1 MTTTLSNGVKVP
13 DVGSTNW
20 ASDLET
26 NWTLLNACIG
36 DIGSNVQLNRANTWT
51 ATQTFNEPIQG
62 DLAGTATM
70 AGSDADGNDI
80 PTTYATKTE
89 LATKQD
95 ALTASQ
101 LAAVNSGITSALVT
115 QIGTNQTDI
124 AGKVSKAGDTMTG
137 ALTPAT
143 NGGAPLGSSSL
154 SWSSV
159 YALTYY
165 YNGTAWGLDQRNEW
179 TGDNIVAKDTSPSVW
194 LKITNLTRGT
204 PPSATVTADFGVRA
218 ANENLVSQL
227 ATQVTS
233 SGNTYVYSR
242 ANDGTRD
249 QRVGI
254 FLDATNDT
262 TTYRTA
268 SNGVVHLGDSSH
280 KWKSLNG
287 VNPGALGMPDTASR
301 VDISSSITDLTGSTS
316 VTLTQTVNGWLSIG
330 IPAVS
335 GDFVKIWHGDT
346 TSVRYLYQVG
356 YTEGVDYITL
366 LVPIVANVYTPCR
379 IKATGGAVSW
389 ARFYPCL
396 GNV

>member
-287 VNPGALGMPDTASR
+287 VNPGALGMP
-301 VDISSSITDLTGSTS
+301 SSSYVTIDTTNWGLTGTANIY
-316 VTLTQTVNGWLSIG
+316 TPTENGWLYIVVPDVAGNTLAVTGTLGQTLAATGAFSVMRLCLPVIANV
-330 IPAVS
+330 AVS
-335 GDFVKIWHGDT
+335 IYVKAA
-346 TSVRYLYQVG
+346 SV
-356 YTEGVDYITL
+356 
-366 LVPIVANVYTPCR
+366 
-379 IKATGGAVSW
+379 SF

-396 GNV
+396 GSV